1 MKSSS
6 RKLLALIL
14 ALVVGVFAAG
24 CGGGGGGG
32 GGSSENQRL
41 NLGVA
46 TGWDENQ
53 VIANIT
59 KQLMEEDLGYQEV
72 KLTEL
77 ELGPVFEG
85 VGSGDLDAFQDM
97 WLPNHQAQL
106 DGVKNDVEQLD
117 PWYQGTTEF
126 GIGVPTY
133 MTDVNSIPD
142 LNDTDLTQILGIEP
156 GAVISEKIPDSVIP
170 TYGLKQEY
178 VNSSTPSMLA
188 QVDSLYSDQEEFAFV
203 PWRPHWMNARYDF
216 KFLDDP
222 EDALGELNDGA
233 TISSIVNK
241 DLPDKDPVAYAF
253 MQNLKLTEDQVNEIE
268 NINPDDYAESVK
280 TWLQDENNRSSLQP
294 AIDAAKEAQ
303 GS

>member
-1 MKSSS
+1 MKASS
-6 RKLLALIL
+6 RKLLALVL
-14 ALVVGVFAAG
+14 ALVAGVLAVG
-24 CGGGGGGG
+24 CGGGGGG

-53 VIANIT
+53 VVANIT
-59 KQLMEEDLGYQEV
+59 KQIMEEDLGYQEV

-85 VGSGDLDAFQDM
+85 VGSGDLDAYQDM

-170 TYGLKQEY
+170 TYSLKQEY
-178 VNSSTPSMLA
+178 VSSSTPSMLA

-216 KFLDDP
+216 KFLEDP

-268 NINPDDYAESVK
+268 NINPDNYPESVS

>member
-6 RKLLALIL
+6 RKLLALVL
-14 ALVVGVFAAG
+14 ALVAGILAAG
-24 CGGGGGGG
+24 CGGGG

-170 TYGLKQEY
+170 TYGLKQ
-178 VNSSTPSMLA
+178 
-188 QVDSLYSDQEEFAFV
+188 DSLYSDQEEFAFV

-253 MQNLKLTEDQVNEIE
+253 MQNLRLTEDQVNEIE